1 MLSKCNSGNYIE
13 SQLTIV
19 RNSQRFSVL
28 QMMNKVK
35 ASPPISDQPNEELVP
50 RLYEVVCTGWAG
62 ALMLFSIYLE
72 PAMLFMIS
80 ATMATCVARYYV
92 ILNSLI
98 VIKNLRRIKR
108 IKSSN

>member
-28 QMMNKVK
+28 QMMSKVK

-50 RLYEVVCTGWAG
+50 HDCMKWYVLGGLALLCYFLYI
-62 ALMLFSIYLE
+62 LSLQ
-72 PAMLFMIS
+72 
-80 ATMATCVARYYV
+80 YY
-92 ILNSLI
+92 S
-98 VIKNLRRIKR
+98 
-108 IKSSN
+108 